1 MEDYCVE
8 HLQSPLHPAGPAVK
22 MQMIQMKV
30 DGELDSFW
38 MDPSG
43 NTWQLNADRFGADIP
58 APSG

>member
-1 MEDYCVE
+1 ME

-43 NTWQLNADRFGADIP
+43 NTWQLNADRFGADTP